1 MKIRQILLLL
11 VALFVVQTSFGQ
23 DKVFSVKVNSTEA
36 LGDIK
41 IYMNPLHP
49 EAGRKA
55 KTLEQVEPGVFTT
68 VMPLSANSFYSI
80 VGVKNSSQIFS
91 TLYLPLDVYMPVDSD
106 TLHFELDVDGYY
118 VDSNETADNRA
129 LGAYRRVA
137 ADCSRKIWHVETR
150 DEARLRS
157 MLDGLILAADS
168 IIENG
173 GCSEPVKEYI
183 RLWSY
188 TAVYNNMY
196 SVERNARREGHD
208 LSFDALDI
216 TGDVGNS
223 FDCDIA
229 AVFPETTM
237 LICDALRG
245 DSTMAARIEK
255 LYTMYKN
262 STIRTSVGEAIIE
275 SFLKTYNYSADFDG
289 GLGQLTAVVEKYGI
303 DKKYI
308 ADYESRRA
316 TIKGTP
322 FPGGVQ
328 LRDAGGNVVDF
339 STFKGK
345 YVYIDMWASWCAPCR
360 REIPHLK
367 KLEAELQNEDVVF
380 VSLSI
385 DRDENAWK
393 NSIVEHDLHGHQ
405 LIDSENKLGSAL
417 NVRGIPF
424 FVIYDKNGC
433 LYMHDAPRPSSGTP
447 LKEMLESLH

>member
-11 VALFVVQTSFGQ
+11 GALFVVQTSFGQ

-41 IYMNPLHP
+41 MYMNPLHP

-118 VDSNETADNRA
+118 VGSNETADNRA
-129 LGAYRRVA
+129 LGAYRRAVA
-137 ADCSRKIWHVETR
+137 NCGRTIWQVEAR

-168 IIENG
+168 IIGNG

-196 SVERNARREGHD
+196 SVVRNARREGHD
-208 LSFDALDI
+208 LSFDAFDV
-216 TGDVGNS
+216 TGDVGSS

-229 AVFPETTM
+229 AVFPETTV

-245 DSTMAARIEK
+245 EPTMAAKIEK
-255 LYTMYKN
+255 LYAVYKN
-262 STIRTSVGEAIIE
+262 SVIRTRVAEAIIE
-275 SFLKTYNYSADFDG
+275 SFLKTYNYSADFEG
-289 GLGQLTAVVEKYGI
+289 GLNQLAAVVESMALTRSI
-303 DKKYI
+303 LPI
-308 ADYESRRA
+308 MSRA
-316 TIKGTP
+316 
-322 FPGGVQ
+322 V
-328 LRDAGGNVVDF
+328 
-339 STFKGK
+339 
-345 YVYIDMWASWCAPCR
+345 
-360 REIPHLK
+360 
-367 KLEAELQNEDVVF
+367 LQ
-380 VSLSI
+380 
-385 DRDENAWK
+385 
-393 NSIVEHDLHGHQ
+393 
-405 LIDSENKLGSAL
+405 
-417 NVRGIPF
+417 
-424 FVIYDKNGC
+424 
-433 LYMHDAPRPSSGTP
+433 
-447 LKEMLESLH
+447 

>member
-1 MKIRQILLLL
+1 
-11 VALFVVQTSFGQ
+11 
-23 DKVFSVKVNSTEA
+23 
-36 LGDIK
+36 
-41 IYMNPLHP
+41 
-49 EAGRKA
+49 
-55 KTLEQVEPGVFTT
+55 
-68 VMPLSANSFYSI
+68 
-80 VGVKNSSQIFS
+80 
-91 TLYLPLDVYMPVDSD
+91 
-106 TLHFELDVDGYY
+106 
-118 VDSNETADNRA
+118 
-129 LGAYRRVA
+129 
-137 ADCSRKIWHVETR
+137 VETR

-196 SVERNARREGHD
+196 SVERNARREGHN

-275 SFLKTYNYSADFDG
+275 SFLKTYNYSADFEG
-289 GLGQLTAVVEKYGI
+289 GLNQLTAVVEKYGI

-322 FPGGVQ
+322 FPADVQ

-345 YVYIDMWASWCAPCR
+345 YVYIDMWASWCAPCCE
-360 REIPHLK
+360 EIPNIAEMHK
-367 KLEAELQNEDVVF
+367 KYADKGLVV
-380 VSLSI
+380 I
-385 DRDENAWK
+385 
-393 NSIVEHDLHGHQ
+393 G
-405 LIDSENKLGSAL
+405 L
-417 NVRGIPF
+417 NVWDKPEAQQKAIETMNMTWLQLADTTRVETAADIYGINGIPQIMLIGKDG
-424 FVIYDKNGC
+424 VILARDLRG
-433 LYMHDAPRPSSGTP
+433 DAIEAAIIDA
-447 LKEMLESLH
+447 LK